1 MSSHKK
7 IHIFLTTATALG
19 LSSCAVKD
27 GRLDFT
33 WWQDAAAPV
42 MEDDVIIE
50 SGGGGY
56 YRSTPAPS
64 KVPLASIP
72 KEEETTTPQP
82 EPASQPEQVVS
93 QNQPAVEPPAAPPKR
108 KKPRPKAATTTPGIH
123 VVKAGDTLSAI
134 ARRYNTT
141 VSALVT
147 ANSMASAD
155 VPLRID
161 QQLRIPAASNTTPAP
176 APAPTPAPAPA
187 PAPVPAPA
195 PAPAPAATPAPVT
208 VTTPAPAPAAANDA
222 PRPGTAYT
230 VKPGD
235 TLYRISRQSGISPA
249 ALMKANGLT
258 PETAGTIRAGA
269 VLNIPAS
276 E

>member
-82 EPASQPEQVVS
+82 EPASQPEQAVS

-176 APAPTPAPAPA
+176 APA
-187 PAPVPAPA
+187 
-195 PAPAPAATPAPVT
+195 ATPAPVT